1 MTTKTDIAK
10 VLLKFGHDSP
20 ADREF
25 AIRENR
31 ENGELVA
38 IVSPLQEE
46 RGRIMAAAPA
56 MKLALEAVSE
66 WYYGGGPDVTDP
78 PMDLVNLALGLA
90 EGL

>member
-1 MTTKTDIAK
+1 MVTKTDIAK

-38 IVSPLQEE
+38 IVRTMASNGSEAGPATLQ
-46 RGRIMAAAPA
+46 I
-56 MKLALEAVSE
+56 LVLEDST
-66 WYYGGGPDVTDP
+66 PD
-78 PMDLVNLALGLA
+78 
-90 EGL
+90 E